1 MPTDLSQITSP
12 QRFHSRDEV
21 LSKPSPI
28 PKANGLYGW
37 YFNEIPG
44 KTPTDN
50 CITSDNK
57 TLLYVGISPDK
68 SSKPNSTQNLRKR
81 ITYHYR
87 GNAEG
92 STLRRTL
99 GILLTEESGYPLRR
113 VGSGK
118 RMTLTHDGEK
128 WLDEWM
134 QGNAFICWM
143 EHDEPWTI
151 EEDLISISH
160 PPLNIMGNSE
170 HPFYL
175 TLRATRKEAIEKARE
190 LPIAD
195 DTRLLGKD

>member
-1 MPTDLSQITSP
+1 
-12 QRFHSRDEV
+12 
-21 LSKPSPI
+21 
-28 PKANGLYGW
+28 
-37 YFNEIPG
+37 
-44 KTPTDN
+44 
-50 CITSDNK
+50 
-57 TLLYVGISPDK
+57 
-68 SSKPNSTQNLRKR
+68 
-81 ITYHYR
+81 
-87 GNAEG
+87 
-92 STLRRTL
+92 
-99 GILLTEESGYPLRR
+99 
-113 VGSGK
+113 
-118 RMTLTHDGEK
+118 MTLTHDGEK